1 MRIAQN
7 QTIERILES
16 ENYNLK
22 GVVIGDKG
30 HSLDIYNR
38 NDSICHRSFILDFNK
53 GEYKITM
60 NNTGMMIERLVE
72 RPEDK
77 GGNYYETLQ
86 KIENGKCYWEN
97 SSSKRR
103 GYKPLKIPFGAKIVS
118 K

>member
-38 NDSICHRSFILDFNK
+38 NDSICYRSLGNSLFSLHMESPQIDFK
-53 GEYKITM
+53 EK
-60 NNTGMMIERLVE
+60 RL
-72 RPEDK
+72 
-77 GGNYYETLQ
+77 
-86 KIENGKCYWEN
+86 
-97 SSSKRR
+97 
-103 GYKPLKIPFGAKIVS
+103 
-118 K
+118 